1 MKVIVGRALDT
12 QTPVFAEDM
21 RYVEF
26 SPYWNVPRSIA
37 LNELLPKLRRMP
49 AIFGMRAWNLSALA
63 QTHA

>member
-1 MKVIVGRALDT
+1 MTMHFSASY
-12 QTPVFAEDM
+12 PVA
-21 RYVEF
+21 RHR
-26 SPYWNVPRSIA
+26 RSAGPASAGMVARPPESAIA